1 MNGLLRL
8 RKLITTVITVC
19 LATGFAICGT
29 ANASPLSDTNVSWN
43 DFASTWSPT
52 DVRVLEAPFSLND
65 GVSGKI
71 TSIAYLSNDGAT
83 KGKWVYAYQI
93 VLEEGQSNAEAIA
106 LEVEVPIPTKVSN
119 LFQTVKSSEDARF
132 HEFRPEGVG
141 ELAVV
146 YDTTT
151 RTYKWLINGIR
162 SGENSVV
169 FGYLSDQ
176 GPTSAQIKL
185 SSGSDGLT
193 LRPSILVPSIEPST
207 CSLPIYSLL
216 GVGISG
222 LITSGLVAMNS
233 HHDIPRPALAH
244 TPEPS
249 AFSLLG
255 IGLLGIMGFRRR
267 RK

>member
-19 LATGFAICGT
+19 FATGFAICGT

-43 DFASTWSPT
+43 DFASKWSPT
-52 DVRVLEAPFSLND
+52 DVRVLEAPFYLND

-119 LFQTVKSSEDARF
+119 LFQTVKPSEDARF

-151 RTYKWLINGIR
+151 RTYKWLIKGIR

-176 GPTSAQIKL
+176 GPKSAQIKL

-193 LRPSILVPSIEPST
+193 LRPSILVPSTELST
-207 CSLPIYSLL
+207 NCLLPIYSLL
-216 GVGISG
+216 GIVAS
-222 LITSGLVAMNS
+222 SLVAMNS
-233 HHDIPRPALAH
+233 NHSIPGSDLAY

-249 AFSLLG
+249 VFSLLG
-255 IGLLGIMGFRRR
+255 IGLLGVMGFRRR

>member
-8 RKLITTVITVC
+8 RKLTTVITVC
-19 LATGFAICGT
+19 LITGFAIWGT
-29 ANASPLSDTNVSWN
+29 ANASPFLDTNVSWD

-52 DVRVLEAPFSLND
+52 DVRVLEAPFSSND
-65 GVSGKI
+65 GISGKI

-106 LEVEVPIPTKVSN
+106 LEVEVPIPTEVFN
-119 LFQTVKSSEDARF
+119 LFQTVKPSEDARF

-146 YDTTT
+146 YDITT
-151 RTYKWLINGIR
+151 RTYKWLVKGIR
-162 SGENSVV
+162 SGKNSVV

-176 GPTSAQIKL
+176 APTSAQIKL
-185 SSGSDGLT
+185 SIGSNGLT
-193 LRPSILVPSIEPST
+193 LQPSVLVPSTELST
-207 CSLPIYSLL
+207 TCLLPMYSLL
-216 GVGISG
+216 GIGASG
-222 LITSGLVAMNS
+222 LIASGLVTANS
-233 HHDIPRPALAH
+233 NHRISPPVLTH
-244 TPEPS
+244 TPEPPV
-249 AFSLLG
+249 FSLLG
-255 IGLLGIMGFRRR
+255 IGLLGVMGLRRR

>member
-8 RKLITTVITVC
+8 RKLTTVITVC
-19 LATGFAICGT
+19 FATGFAVWET
-29 ANASPLSDTNVSWN
+29 ANASPLLDTNVSWN

-65 GVSGKI
+65 GISGKI
-71 TSIAYLSNDGAT
+71 TSIAYLSNNGAT

-93 VLEEGQSNAEAIA
+93 VLEEGQSNAEAFA
-106 LEVEVPIPTKVSN
+106 LEVEVPIPIEVSK
-119 LFQTVKSSEDARF
+119 LFQTVKSSDDARF

-151 RTYKWLINGIR
+151 RTYKWLIKGIR

-176 GPTSAQIKL
+176 APTSAQIKL
-185 SSGSDGLT
+185 SMSSDGLT
-193 LRPSILVPSIEPST
+193 LRPSVLVPSTEPSN
-207 CSLPIYSLL
+207 CLLPIYTLL
-216 GVGISG
+216 GIG
-222 LITSGLVAMNS
+222 TSSLVIMNS
-233 HHDIPRPALAH
+233 NHNIPRSGYAH

-249 AFSLLG
+249 MFSLLG